1 MELSRTLLN
10 IDIFTIII
18 TQFYFYRVTPFN
30 TGSLYLVLKC
40 LIFCAHAINYCIFKR
55 HQWLI
60 QNLTMKTCSFRDPV
74 TSKFLL
80 IVNIKC
86 ELPWCIWKTK
96 PLMPCPGYFPFSV
109 ADFFLRY
116 WICTYTGRYKPKTK
130 RVCTF
135 FKYSGS
141 IYFLH
146 KQLSRNKLHRDAA
159 ESWKVRLTY
168 GSNATAFTL
177 QQNKAKLAIKL

>member
-1 MELSRTLLN
+1 M
-10 IDIFTIII
+10 IFTIII

-30 TGSLYLVLKC
+30 TGPLYLVLKC
-40 LIFCAHAINYCIFKR
+40 LIFCAHVINYCIFKR

-60 QNLTMKTCSFRDPV
+60 QNLTMKTCSFLHPI

-109 ADFFLRY
+109 ADFFLG
-116 WICTYTGRYKPKTK
+116 IGFAHILAGTNLKQSEC
-130 RVCTF
+130 VLSLDLLVASTF
-135 FKYSGS
+135 YINSLAGTS
-141 IYFLH
+141 CIEML
-146 KQLSRNKLHRDAA
+146 LSPGKL
-159 ESWKVRLTY
+159 
-168 GSNATAFTL
+168 G
-177 QQNKAKLAIKL
+177 

>member
-1 MELSRTLLN
+1 M
-10 IDIFTIII
+10 IFTIII
-18 TQFYFYRVTPFN
+18 TQFFFRVTPFN
-30 TGSLYLVLKC
+30 IGPLYLVLKC

-60 QNLTMKTCSFRDPV
+60 QNLTMKTCSFLDSV

-130 RVCTF
+130 RAMLRRRKTMSIIFNRLYIRSNGLYDLKTLYYQTRQTSKRVAVSVLISYA
-135 FKYSGS
+135 KY
-141 IYFLH
+141 
-146 KQLSRNKLHRDAA
+146 
-159 ESWKVRLTY
+159 KVY
-168 GSNATAFTL
+168 VV
-177 QQNKAKLAIKL
+177 

>member
-1 MELSRTLLN
+1 M
-10 IDIFTIII
+10 
-18 TQFYFYRVTPFN
+18 TPFN
-30 TGSLYLVLKC
+30 TGPLYLVLKC
-40 LIFCAHAINYCIFKR
+40 LIFYAHAVNYNCIFKR

-60 QNLTMKTCSFRDPV
+60 QNSTMKTCSFLDPV

-80 IVNIKC
+80 IVNVKC

-96 PLMPCPGYFPFSV
+96 PLMPCPGYFPFFT

-116 WICTYTGRYKPKTK
+116 WICAYTGRYKPKTK

-135 FKYSGS
+135 FKSSGS

-146 KQLSRNKLHRDAA
+146 KQLSRKELHKDAA
-159 ESWKVRLTY
+159 ESRNVRLTY
-168 GSNATAFTL
+168 ASNATAFSKT
-177 QQNKAKLAIKL
+177 KRS